1 MTTSSR
7 SGAQDRNDGPTARP
21 RPVYAGRVS
30 ERQGH
35 DDEVLPEQT
44 SDDTDNGWGDR
55 HDEDELSD
63 DERLIR
69 EKPPHW

>member
-1 MTTSSR
+1 VSDQP
-7 SGAQDRNDGPTARP
+7 APDR
-21 RPVYAGRVS
+21 
-30 ERQGH
+30 

-44 SDDTDNGWGDR
+44 SDDTDHGWGDG
-55 HDEDELSD
+55 DDGLSD

>member
-1 MTTSSR
+1 MLLTR
-7 SGAQDRNDGPTARP
+7 GATA
-21 RPVYAGRVS
+21 AASLEDVS
-30 ERQGH
+30 EQPGRDDR

-44 SDDTDNGWGDR
+44 ADDTDRGWGER
-55 HDEDELSD
+55 TDEDD

>member
-1 MTTSSR
+1 VSDHHVP
-7 SGAQDRNDGPTARP
+7 DR
-21 RPVYAGRVS
+21 
-30 ERQGH
+30 

-44 SDDTDNGWGDR
+44 SDDTDRGWGER
-55 HDEDELSD
+55 DEDELSD